1 MSNKMSNKIHDL
13 GVARQIGTYSDAV
26 EAPANARWLVTAGT
40 PGLGLDGT
48 VPAGIAAQAELAWSH
63 IIAMLEHAGM
73 SVHDIVKVNQYLVR
87 AADIPAYAQVRARR
101 LGGARPASLL
111 LIVPELVRPDFLLE
125 IEAYAAKA

>member
-1 MSNKMSNKIHDL
+1 MTNKIHGL

-63 IIAMLEHAGM
+63 IIAMLERAGM
-73 SVHDIVKVNQYLVR
+73 SVHDIVNSTNIWCGPPTSRPMRKCAP
-87 AADIPAYAQVRARR
+87 AASAAPGRR
-101 LGGARPASLL
+101 RCC
-111 LIVPELVRPDFLLE
+111 
-125 IEAYAAKA
+125 